1 MNKNLARS
9 LVIVGIIILAVVL
22 WWLYHPVG
30 PTGKPAPGVASKPG
44 AAPAAVTPAPKA
56 PGAEGLPAT
65 SPVKP
70 PAGPGVAPLQEP
82 SPQEPKITIPP
93 PPAQGKKYG
102 VLVGNYR
109 KYPQAAR
116 MLERLKELGEPGF
129 VQRNPRDVNEFQV
142 WMGPFSSEAEAKAA
156 AKKLTKKLR
165 ARHRK
170 RLEIEEIEN
179 PVPK

>member
-22 WWLYHPVG
+22 WWLYHPMA

-44 AAPAAVTPAPKA
+44 AAPTAAAPAPKA

-65 SPVKP
+65 SPAKVQP
-70 PAGPGVAPLQEP
+70 GPGVTPLQEP

-93 PPAQGKKYG
+93 PPVQGKKYG

-116 MLERLKELGEPGF
+116 MLRRLKELGEPGF
-129 VQRNPRDVNEFQV
+129 VQRNPRDVNEYQV
-142 WMGPFSSEAEAKAA
+142 WMGPFSSEAEARAA
-156 AKKLTKKLR
+156 AKKLTKKLGG
-165 ARHRK
+165 RHRK